1 MLRGGGGES
10 QDENYISPFCVLRYA
25 PESINFG
32 TFSHQSDV
40 WSYGV
45 TLWEMY
51 SFGQL
56 PYGEM
61 SGGEV
66 S

>member
-1 MLRGGGGES
+1 M
-10 QDENYISPFCVLRYA
+10 
-25 PESINFG
+25 
-32 TFSHQSDV
+32 
-40 WSYGV
+40 

-66 S
+66 SGRFSGTKIMSDVSSYS

>member
-1 MLRGGGGES
+1 
-10 QDENYISPFCVLRYA
+10 
-25 PESINFG
+25 
-32 TFSHQSDV
+32 
-40 WSYGV
+40 
-45 TLWEMY
+45 MY

-66 S
+66 SWSLNVIARQVPWLPSREKGVSTIDIVLVGLQNAVTNEAVF

>member
-1 MLRGGGGES
+1 M
-10 QDENYISPFCVLRYA
+10 
-25 PESINFG
+25 
-32 TFSHQSDV
+32 
-40 WSYGV
+40 

-66 S
+66 SGINKKNQEKKIADVPSYL